1 MSTASAGAAPTT
13 MRALRWRAPLTVVLE
28 RVPVPEPADDQAL
41 VAVHWTGL
49 CGSDVEEYLQGP
61 VVIHPPV
68 TLGHEIVGEVAV
80 AARDRSGPPVGTPV
94 VVDVVTG
101 CGHCYWC
108 SRHDEGLCPELVVT
122 GQHTDGGLADFV
134 LARAARLVPV
144 PPGLRLDHAALA
156 EPAAVAVRAVR
167 RLGAATGR
175 GAVVIGGGTVGL
187 LVAQVL
193 HNAGAAPVV
202 VLEPGDSRRAVARD
216 LGLHAL
222 WAPDAD
228 QRRAALM
235 PMYPW
240 QGVDLV
246 VECSGASGMAAEG
259 LRLLRPGGT
268 AVLLGITSEVQPF
281 DQNDLVIGEK
291 SVSGSAAHMWDD
303 DVVVAVGQL
312 ASGAVQVGPLISRK
326 VPLDDAAGAFAKLAD
341 PSEDVVKVL
350 VDCRHRGSGD
360 PV

>member
-1 MSTASAGAAPTT
+1 
-13 MRALRWRAPLTVVLE
+13 MRALRWHAPLTVALE

-41 VAVHWTGL
+41 VEVHWTGL
-49 CGSDVEEYLQGP
+49 CGSDLEEYLRGP
-61 VVIHPPV
+61 VVINPPV

-80 AARDRSGPPVGTPV
+80 AAHDGSGPAVGTPV

-144 PPGLRLDHAALA
+144 PPGLRPDHAALA
-156 EPAAVAVRAVR
+156 EPTAVAVRAVR
-167 RLGAATGR
+167 RLGSATGR
-175 GAVVIGGGTVGL
+175 GAVVVGGGTVGL

-193 HNAGAAPVV
+193 RNAGAVPVV
-202 VLEPGDSRRAVARD
+202 VLEPGEARRAVARD
-216 LGLHAL
+216 LELQGL

-228 QRRAALM
+228 QRRAALA
-235 PMYPW
+235 PLYPA

-246 VECSGASGMAAEG
+246 VECSGASGTAAEA

-268 AVLLGITSEVQPF
+268 AVLLGITPEVQPF

-291 SVSGSAAHMWDD
+291 TVSGSAAHMWDD
-303 DVVVAVGQL
+303 DVAVAVGQL
-312 ASGAVQVGPLISRK
+312 ASGAVKVGPLISRK
-326 VPLDDAAGAFAKLAD
+326 VPLANAAAAFAKLAD
-341 PSEDVVKVL
+341 PSDDAVKVL
-350 VDCRHRGSGD
+350 VDCRGRASAH